1 VPTRYGKYLKDAGFD
16 ILSLANNHASDFG
29 EYGRI
34 STRKVLDDLGIK
46 YAGSDKVKYSTAF
59 LDVNGRKIAFV
70 GFAHNA
76 IVPNVND
83 LAFARQLVAAAKKK
97 ADIVV
102 VSFHGGAEGEAAQNV
117 PKETEIF
124 VGEKRGNL
132 PLFTHAVIDAGA
144 DLVLG
149 HGPHVLRAMEIYKG
163 RLIDYSMG
171 NFATYGMFNLKGA
184 QGLSAIFEIK
194 LDAEGRFVG
203 GKIHP
208 ARQVGR
214 GGPVLDPSGEAIR
227 KVRTLSN
234 ADFPQTAPA
243 IADDGTISLR

>member
-1 VPTRYGKYLKDAGFD
+1 
-16 ILSLANNHASDFG
+16 
-29 EYGRI
+29 
-34 STRKVLDDLGIK
+34 
-46 YAGSDKVKYSTAF
+46 
-59 LDVNGRKIAFV
+59 
-70 GFAHNA
+70 
-76 IVPNVND
+76 
-83 LAFARQLVAAAKKK
+83 
-97 ADIVV
+97 
-102 VSFHGGAEGEAAQNV
+102 
-117 PKETEIF
+117 
-124 VGEKRGNL
+124 
-132 PLFTHAVIDAGA
+132 
-144 DLVLG
+144 
-149 HGPHVLRAMEIYKG
+149 MEIYKG